1 MDGGTLT
8 FHAVGNGIEI
18 QERSEEHRQDENET
32 EESALIFFHLPVDN
46 KYKDPTHEPPIE

>member
-18 QERSEEHRQDENET
+18 QERSEEEHRQDEMRRRGER
-32 EESALIFFHLPVDN
+32 LFFYLPADN
-46 KYKDPTHEPPIE
+46 KYKDPTHGPPIK